1 VNFISWSL
9 VMKKILL
16 PFLFC
21 GAILSASTV
30 SVSVQSA
37 DPIVPVAAE
46 NGAPAGP
53 YTLIVDGNSVL
64 GMCMDDFRGV
74 NGTWTANVTSLANP
88 DLSNT
93 VLGNSANVFGYP
105 FNSTQMYSMEA
116 YLFEQLIQPGADRA
130 DIQLAAWALMDP
142 ITLNNVVGSNNAAV
156 ENYLTEAFDNM
167 STIDTARFEILSD
180 VGGTNQEFMT
190 STPEPGSLAL
200 LGAGLLAAGATRF
213 LRRKKAILADGLPA
227 VV

>member
-1 VNFISWSL
+1 
-9 VMKKILL
+9 MKKILL

-21 GAILSASTV
+21 GAILSAATV
-30 SVSVQSA
+30 TVSVQSA
-37 DPIVPVAAE
+37 DPIVPVPAE

-64 GMCMDDFRGV
+64 GMCMDDFRGA

-88 DLSNT
+88 NLSNT
-93 VLGNSANVFGYP
+93 VLGNNANVFGLEVD
-105 FNSTQMYSMEA
+105 STQMYSMEA

-142 ITLNNVVGSNNAAV
+142 LTFNNLVNSDNAAAEGYV
-156 ENYLTEAFDNM
+156 YAALDNM
-167 STIDTARFEILSD
+167 SSINTAGFEILSD

>member
-1 VNFISWSL
+1 
-9 VMKKILL
+9 MRKILL

-21 GAILSASTV
+21 GAILSAGTV
-30 SVSVQSA
+30 TVSVQSA
-37 DPIVPVAAE
+37 DPIVPVPAE

-53 YTLIVDGNSVL
+53 YTLNVDGNSVL
-64 GMCMDDFRGV
+64 AMCMDDFRGAD
-74 NGTWTANVTSLANP
+74 GTWTANVTSLANP

-93 VLGNSANVFGYP
+93 VLGNNANVFGYQVD
-105 FNSTQMYSMEA
+105 SRQMYSMEA
-116 YLFEQLIQPGADRA
+116 YLFEQLIKPGADRA

-142 ITLNNVVGSNNAAV
+142 DTFNNLLGSNNAAAEYYLGAAL
-156 ENYLTEAFDNM
+156 ENI
-167 STIDTARFEILSD
+167 STVNTAAFEILSD
-180 VGGTNQEFMT
+180 VGGTHQEFMT

-213 LRRKKAILADGLPA
+213 LRRKKVTFAAGLPA